1 MITKS
6 DRQAVARQLREESRH
21 NAGEPP
27 TADEVLAYTRGELPA
42 EEAASV
48 RERLLCHPDLMRTLT
63 EPFPA
68 EGAKRDD
75 PDYLTDAEYE
85 FHWAAMRAKMEK
97 PAAPRAIARVSRP
110 ARLLHFWRFAAA
122 IAAAVAVVLGASLWQ
137 ANLRISEPR
146 VVPEQQV
153 LFPDGQR
160 GKPHDAATLSAQG
173 ESVLLVIPLIGQSEY
188 QQYRLE
194 LVDAETRKSAWK
206 SEPLEPG
213 DDATFTLLVSRR
225 FFKPGT
231 YEVAVSGITGAT
243 EEKVAT
249 YSLRVPPPHR

>member
-21 NAGEPP
+21 KAGEPP

-42 EEAASV
+42 AEAALV

-75 PDYLTDAEYE
+75 PDYLTDADYE

-97 PAAPRAIARVSRP
+97 PAAPRAIANTGTT

-122 IAAAVAVVLGASLWQ
+122 IAAAVAVVFGASLWQ
-137 ANLRISEPR
+137 ANRRLSEPR
-146 VVPEQQV
+146 IVSEQQV

-160 GKPHDAATLSAQG
+160 GPDRQAAMLSMQG
-173 ESVLLVIPLIGQSEY
+173 ESVLLVVPLIGQSEY
-188 QQYRLE
+188 QQYRLT
-194 LVDAETRKSAWK
+194 LADTATDNTIWK
-206 SEPLEPG
+206 SEPLALH

-231 YEVAVSGITGAT
+231 YEIAVSGITGAT

-249 YSLRVPPPHR
+249 YSLRVPQPHR